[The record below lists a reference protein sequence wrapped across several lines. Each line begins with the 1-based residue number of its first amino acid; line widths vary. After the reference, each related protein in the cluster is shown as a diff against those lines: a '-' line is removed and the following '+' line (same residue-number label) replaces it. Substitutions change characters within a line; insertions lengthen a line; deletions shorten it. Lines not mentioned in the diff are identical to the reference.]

1 MKKFLI
7 GCLGVFVVLAAVG
20 GFLAYRYVIQ
30 PLTGVVQSVE
40 QFAQIAELNKGIRN
54 QAGFQAPADGII
66 SEVQLERFLAVQAAM
81 RQRLSTTVEQLNVR
95 YQQIEAQDREPNF
108 RELMGAYQDLLKLV
122 LEAKRVQVDELN
134 TQSFSLAEYSW
145 VKREAIR
152 AVGIPFATLDLTQ
165 LTGESVNLPELSSTV
180 PEANVKLLE
189 PYRETIEENFALAFF
204 GL

>member
-40 QFAQIAELNKGIRN
+40 QFAQIAELDKGIRN
-54 QAGFQAPADGII
+54 QAGFQAPADGVI
-66 SEVQLERFLAVQAAM
+66 SEAQLERYMAVQAGM
-81 RQRLSTTVEQLNVR
+81 QQRLDVTLEQLNER
-95 YQQIEAQDREPNF
+95 YRQIDTQGREPNF
-108 RELMGAYQDLLKLV
+108 RELMVAYQDLLKLV

-134 TQSFSLAEYSW
+134 AHNFSLAEYSW

-152 AVGIPFATLDLTQ
+152 AVGIPLATLDLTQ
-165 LTGESVNLPELSSTV
+165 LTGESVNLPELTSTV
-180 PEANVKLLE
+180 PEANIKLLE
-189 PYRETIEENFALAFF
+189 PFRETLEENFALAFF